1 MVGHAKIRLD
11 EWIVKF
17 VKTMYANTKCKFRVN
32 NLYTG
37 GESWCPRALLLC
49 FKSAAFYHCA

>member
-17 VKTMYANTKCKFRVN
+17 VKTMYANTKCKVRVN
-32 NLYTG
+32 NPHTG
-37 GESWCPRALLLC
+37 GESWCPRALLL
-49 FKSAAFYHCA
+49 F